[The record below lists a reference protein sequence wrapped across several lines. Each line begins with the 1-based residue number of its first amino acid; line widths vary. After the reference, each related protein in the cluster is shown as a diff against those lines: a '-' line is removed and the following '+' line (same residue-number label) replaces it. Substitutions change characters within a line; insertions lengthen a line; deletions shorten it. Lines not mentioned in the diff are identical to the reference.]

1 MSGMSTW
8 VWLAVY
14 LVGFA
19 LVQVLL
25 YRYLRD
31 SRGGQ
36 TAPRA
41 SEAESARAPV
51 ERAPGHSATDEGQGI
66 DCRSCGAHNAAGY
79 SYCRECASQL

>member
-1 MSGMSTW
+1 MSTW

-36 TAPRA
+36 TAPRG
-41 SEAESARAPV
+41 SEPESTRAPV
-51 ERAPGHSATDEGQGI
+51 ERTAEHSSTDGEQGI
-66 DCRSCGAHNAAGY
+66 YCRNCGAHNAAGY
-79 SYCRECASQL
+79 SYCRECAGQL

>member
-1 MSGMSTW
+1 MSTW
-8 VWLAVY
+8 VWLVLY

-36 TAPRA
+36 TAPRG
-41 SEAESARAPV
+41 SEPGRARAPV
-51 ERAPGHSATDEGQGI
+51 DSAAEHSPDTEGDGVY
-66 DCRSCGAHNAAGY
+66 CRNCGTHNEVGY
-79 SYCRECASQL
+79 SYCRECAGQL